1 MRNSIVLYRMS
12 FFVDDIIKSKINKK
26 PISYGEYL
34 RKEKVRNKE
43 ERHKIIKAFYDYIKK
58 K

>member
-12 FFVDDIIKSKINKK
+12 FFVNDIIKSEISKR

-34 RKEKVRNKE
+34 RKEKVRDKTGINLDLE
-43 ERHKIIKAFYDYIKK
+43 IILVE
-58 K
+58 

>member
-12 FFVDDIIKSKINKK
+12 FFVNDIIKSEISKR

-34 RKEKVRNKE
+34 RKEKVRDKE
-43 ERHKIIKAFYDYIKK
+43 ERHNIIKNFYNFIKK
-58 K
+58 

>member
-1 MRNSIVLYRMS
+1 MS
-12 FFVDDIIKSKINKK
+12 FFVNDIIKSKINKK

-58 K
+58 